1 MYTTSDILTFKTE
14 HTLMFILPVQC
25 ALELEIENKDP
36 LECTVNNHTLVIKGS
51 GKIDL
56 EISNVKEEDQ
66 NVI

>member
-1 MYTTSDILTFKTE
+1 
-14 HTLMFILPVQC
+14 MFILPVQC